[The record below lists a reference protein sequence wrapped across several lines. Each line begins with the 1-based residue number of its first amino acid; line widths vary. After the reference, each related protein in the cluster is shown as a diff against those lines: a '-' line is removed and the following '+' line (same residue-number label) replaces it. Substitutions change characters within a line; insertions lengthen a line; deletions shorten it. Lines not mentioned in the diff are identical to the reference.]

1 MARSHPSHDPNGPPV
16 IRYLRHSEIDKAWWD
31 ERIENSQAPLWYA
44 LSAVLDAASPGWD
57 ALVDDASGAV
67 MPLTHDR
74 KWGMQYLYQP
84 FAVQRLGVF
93 GPTPDAAQ
101 VGAFLQAVPARFKL
115 WDIMLHG
122 AECVGQPDAVV
133 LKERTN
139 MILDLGPDAGTLRAA
154 YGESHRRGLRKW
166 SGEGEVC
173 AIDPGAFMDIVSGSA
188 QFKQWGITPKQVAT
202 LQRIV
207 QVADALGNGRFLG
220 LKRGSDRLAVGLFV
234 VWGGRVIFLKGL
246 STEAGRGAFALHR
259 ILDSVIAEEAGTSG
273 LLDMAGGHAPELRRF
288 YAGFGAQ
295 PSLYLHAGYNRLPQ
309 PLRWIKQRS
318 DGV

>member
-1 MARSHPSHDPNGPPV
+1 V
-16 IRYLRHSEIDKAWWD
+16 IRYLRHNEIDKTWWD
-31 ERIENSQAPLWYA
+31 GRIASSHAPLWYA

-74 KWGMQYLYQP
+74 KWGMRYLYQP

-93 GPTPDAAQ
+93 AATPDAVQ
-101 VGAFLQAVPARFKL
+101 VGAFLHAVPACFKL
-115 WDIMLHG
+115 WDIMLHD
-122 AECVGQPDAVV
+122 AECAGQPETVV

-139 MILDLGPDAGTLRAA
+139 MVLELGSDAATLRAT
-154 YGESHRRGLRKW
+154 YGDSHKRGLRKW
-166 SGEGEVC
+166 GGDGEVC
-173 AIDPGAFMDIVSGSA
+173 TISPDAFLDIVSGSA

-202 LQRIV
+202 LQRMA
-207 QVADALGNGRFLG
+207 QVAEAMGNGRFLG
-220 LKRGSDRLAVGLFV
+220 LERGGEWLAVGLFV
-234 VWGGRVIFLKGL
+234 FWGGRIIFLKGL
-246 STEAGRGAFALHR
+246 ATEAGRGMFALHR
-259 ILDSVIAEEAGTSG
+259 IMDSVIASEAGTRAV
-273 LLDMAGGHAPELRRF
+273 LDMAGGHAPELRRF
-288 YAGFGAQ
+288 YTGFGAR